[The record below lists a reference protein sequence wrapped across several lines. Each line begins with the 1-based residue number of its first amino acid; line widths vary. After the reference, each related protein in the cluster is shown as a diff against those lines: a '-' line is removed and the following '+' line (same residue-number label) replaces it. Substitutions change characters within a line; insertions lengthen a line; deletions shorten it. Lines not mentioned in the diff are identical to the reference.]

1 MARIT
6 PLSAVFSQAAQA
18 TQTPLPGGPGRDAG
32 PITVDLQALLRLHGE
47 ASTSVVL
54 LLLAVFTVLPIAGAG
69 TVLSFGIV
77 ALAWR
82 WARQLE
88 TTSLP
93 QRLGRITLNAR
104 WTLRCLLSLAW
115 LYGQAERRLK
125 PRWHGLTHARTNAAW
140 ALWIGAMGFLI
151 FLPVPFGNILP
162 SLSLVALSL
171 GWMFRDGM
179 ALVVSALLGVAATI
193 FCASFSQWL
202 WHLLL
207 QMSEQLT
214 QWI

>member
-1 MARIT
+1 MAMVT
-6 PLSAVFSQAAQA
+6 PLSAVFSKAAKA
-18 TQTPLPGGPGRDAG
+18 TQTPLPDGPGQDAG

-54 LLLAVFTVLPIAGAG
+54 LLLAVFTVLPIAGVG
-69 TVLSFGIV
+69 TVLSFGIF

-82 WARQLE
+82 WARQME

-93 QRLGRITLNAR
+93 ERLGRITLNAH
-104 WTLRCLLSLAW
+104 WTLRCLQSLAW

-125 PRWHGLTHARTNAAW
+125 PRWHGVTHARTNAAW
-140 ALWIGAMGFLI
+140 ALWIGVMGFLI

-162 SLSLVALSL
+162 GLSLVLLSL
-171 GWMFRDGM
+171 GWMFRDGL
-179 ALVVSALLGVAATI
+179 ALMVSALLGVAAAI
-193 FCASFSQWL
+193 FCASFSQLL
-202 WHLLL
+202 WHLLI

-214 QWI
+214 QWM

>member
-1 MARIT
+1 MARVT
-6 PLSAVFSQAAQA
+6 PLSAVFSQAAKA
-18 TQTPLPGGPGRDAG
+18 TQTPLPDGPGKDTG

-69 TVLSFGIV
+69 TVLSFGIF

-104 WTLRCLLSLAW
+104 WTLRCLQSLAW

-125 PRWHGLTHARTNAAW
+125 PRWHGVTHARTNAAW

-162 SLSLVALSL
+162 SLSLVVLSL
-171 GWMFRDGM
+171 GWMFRDGL
-179 ALVVSALLGVAATI
+179 ALVVSALLGVAAAI
-193 FCASFSQWL
+193 FCASFSHLL
-202 WHLLL
+202 WHLLM
-207 QMSEQLT
+207 QMSEQLA
-214 QWI
+214 QWM